1 MKNNPINIAWSR
13 MRRAPYQM
21 LAAVAIMS
29 VTLFLAC
36 AFFVIAAG
44 SQAVLYYFEGRPQLN
59 AYFKSDVIPT
69 PQQIESIKSKV
80 LSTGLID
87 KVKYISKEDAFDIY
101 KNLNKQDPLLLEA
114 VTPGML
120 PASIEVS
127 TKNPNDLKAISELI
141 KSEPGIDDIRFEED
155 VVVNLTRWTNSLRT
169 IGIVF
174 VGTHIFITFLVILL
188 IVGLKVANRKEEIS
202 VMQLMGAGMGYIA
215 APFVWEGITY
225 GIIGAIIAWGT
236 VYLIILYSMGFLLT
250 LLAGIPILP
259 PPILFMFQVLGG
271 TTLMGVIIGAIGGW
285 LAVVELVSGGHGPR
299 IVAWDRRVRVE
310 GIGDLLM
317 GVLYPRVRA
326 RGGGADLARAAGGSH
341 GGAWLISRACARGL
355 EARGR
360 DGERP
365 VRTSRSSYCD
375 FGRSPRAVTI
385 RDRHSRNVLVDAQSE
400 TE

>member
-69 PQQIESIKSKV
+69 PQQIESIKSKI

-127 TKNPNDLKAISELI
+127 AKNPNDLKAISELI

-271 TTLMGVIIGAIGGW
+271 TTLMGVVIGAIGGW
-285 LAVVELVSGGHGPR
+285 LAVVRFLK
-299 IVAWDRRVRVE
+299 
-310 GIGDLLM
+310 
-317 GVLYPRVRA
+317 
-326 RGGGADLARAAGGSH
+326 
-341 GGAWLISRACARGL
+341 
-355 EARGR
+355 
-360 DGERP
+360 
-365 VRTSRSSYCD
+365 
-375 FGRSPRAVTI
+375 
-385 RDRHSRNVLVDAQSE
+385 
-400 TE
+400 

>member
-1 MKNNPINIAWSR
+1 MKNNPLSIAWSR

-69 PQQIESIKSKV
+69 PQQVETLKSKII
-80 LSTGLID
+80 STDLAD
-87 KVKYISKEDAFDIY
+87 RVKYISKEDAFGIY

-114 VTPGML
+114 VTSGML
-120 PASIEVS
+120 PASIEIS
-127 TKNPNDLKAISELI
+127 AKNPNDLKSIAEIL
-141 KSEPGIDDIRFEED
+141 KLEPSIDDVRFEED

-174 VGTHIFITFLVILL
+174 VGTHVFITFLVILL
-188 IVGLKVANRKEEIS
+188 IVGLKVANRKDEIS

-215 APFVWEGITY
+215 APFIWEGITY
-225 GIIGAIIAWGT
+225 GVLGAIVAWGT

-271 TTLMGVIIGAIGGW
+271 TTLLGMTIGAIGGW
-285 LAVVELVSGGHGPR
+285 LAV
-299 IVAWDRRVRVE
+299 
-310 GIGDLLM
+310 
-317 GVLYPRVRA
+317 
-326 RGGGADLARAAGGSH
+326 
-341 GGAWLISRACARGL
+341 
-355 EARGR
+355 
-360 DGERP
+360 
-365 VRTSRSSYCD
+365 
-375 FGRSPRAVTI
+375 I
-385 RDRHSRNVLVDAQSE
+385 RFLK
-400 TE
+400 